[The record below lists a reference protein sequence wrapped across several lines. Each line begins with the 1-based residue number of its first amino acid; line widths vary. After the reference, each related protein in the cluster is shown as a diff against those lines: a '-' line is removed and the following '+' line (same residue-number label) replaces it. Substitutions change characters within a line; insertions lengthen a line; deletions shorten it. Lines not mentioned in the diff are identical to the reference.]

1 MKDIFNYKELLKK
14 QKENEEKQAQ
24 YKKDLDSN
32 EAKINSIKLKYQ
44 IVTDNLENY
53 LNNARVD
60 LNTFLKLKQEIA
72 LLTKEVDD
80 YYVKY
85 DLASKKI
92 NNDLVSSEEIHNKYN
107 EVISKISSFANYIS
121 NLENDL
127 EALDD
132 YERNLDNE
140 ALKLKKLNQ
149 NYEIITMTIDFLKQ
163 ASLNIKNKYI
173 KPVKDSFL
181 YYSNMLNTLGINVMI
196 NDDYNISFSD
206 GMTVKEYN
214 ELSSGEMTSVMLC
227 YRLSVIDNIFKER
240 PFVILDDVF
249 QSLDSDNFS
258 LVKEMLIKLSEHQQ
272 IIYFTCHES
281 RMI

>member
-1 MKDIFNYKELLKK
+1 M
-14 QKENEEKQAQ
+14 
-24 YKKDLDSN
+24 
-32 EAKINSIKLKYQ
+32 
-44 IVTDNLENY
+44 
-53 LNNARVD
+53 LNM
-60 LNTFLKLKQEIA
+60 I
-72 LLTKEVDD
+72 
-80 YYVKY
+80 
-85 DLASKKI
+85 LASKKI

>member
-1 MKDIFNYKELLKK
+1 M
-14 QKENEEKQAQ
+14 
-24 YKKDLDSN
+24 
-32 EAKINSIKLKYQ
+32 
-44 IVTDNLENY
+44 TDNLENY

-127 EALDD
+127 EVLDD

-163 ASLNIKNKYI
+163 ASLNIK
-173 KPVKDSFL
+173 
-181 YYSNMLNTLGINVMI
+181 
-196 NDDYNISFSD
+196 IS
-206 GMTVKEYN
+206 
-214 ELSSGEMTSVMLC
+214 
-227 YRLSVIDNIFKER
+227 I
-240 PFVILDDVF
+240 
-249 QSLDSDNFS
+249 
-258 LVKEMLIKLSEHQQ
+258 
-272 IIYFTCHES
+272 
-281 RMI
+281 